1 MKRKICCVLGHRA
14 NYSSIKSVL
23 LAIKKKSDLTLQIIL
38 ISSAILEKYGSIR
51 KILKSDGLNVNL
63 ELPILLEGETP
74 QTMAKTTGL
83 GLIELSTAFSF
94 LRPDIVIVVG
104 DRFETMSTTLAAA
117 YNNIIIAHTMGGE
130 LSGTIDESIR
140 HAITKF
146 AHIHFPANSDATRR
160 IIKMG
165 ENPKFVFNTGC
176 PRIDIVKDIMNKKK
190 KFNLDYLNK
199 EGVGDK
205 INFNKNFIILSQHPV
220 TTEYGDAF
228 DQITLTLNAI
238 SSLDF
243 QTIILWPNPDAGSD
257 DIAKGIRRFR
267 ENNSLKK
274 IRFIKNVPL
283 ETYIILMS
291 KTKCLVGNSSSGI
304 REGAYIGT
312 PVVNIGSRQNN
323 RARGKNVLDV
333 KHNIKEISN
342 AIKKQVKHGFY
353 KSEMLYGDGNAGIK
367 IARILNKIDV
377 KVQKTNNY

>member
-1 MKRKICCVLGHRA
+1 
-14 NYSSIKSVL
+14 
-23 LAIKKKSDLTLQIIL
+23 
-38 ISSAILEKYGSIR
+38 
-51 KILKSDGLNVNL
+51 
-63 ELPILLEGETP
+63 
-74 QTMAKTTGL
+74 
-83 GLIELSTAFSF
+83 
-94 LRPDIVIVVG
+94 
-104 DRFETMSTTLAAA
+104 
-117 YNNIIIAHTMGGE
+117 
-130 LSGTIDESIR
+130 
-140 HAITKF
+140 
-146 AHIHFPANSDATRR
+146 
-160 IIKMG
+160 MG
-165 ENPKFVFNTGC
+165 ENPKFVFNMGC
-176 PRIDIVKDIMNKKK
+176 PRIDIVKEIMNKKEI
-190 KFNLDYLNK
+190 NLDYLNK

-228 DQITLTLNAI
+228 DQITVTLNAI

-267 ENNSLKK
+267 ENNSLK

-333 KHNIKEISN
+333 KHIL
-342 AIKKQVKHGFY
+342 KKYQTQLK
-353 KSEMLYGDGNAGIK
+353 
-367 IARILNKIDV
+367 NK
-377 KVQKTNNY
+377 